1 MNKTFSLKRY
11 CTVMLTLL
19 LLAGGW
25 ALTLA
30 GQVQAQTTVAPQK
43 IIVLGDSLSAEYG
56 LRRGSGWVPLLAAKL
71 KESPAGKGGGWE
83 VLNASISGDTTA
95 GGKARLPAV
104 LRTQPAQVLVIEL
117 GGNDALRGL
126 PLQETRANLEAMV
139 AMAQLNKMRVLLLGM
154 QMPPN
159 YGASYGKQFE
169 QLYRD
174 VAQSKKVA
182 LLPFF
187 LTGVADGPQAATL
200 FQADRIHPN
209 EAAQAQLLA
218 NVWPA
223 LLPLLASKASTG
235 KK

>member
-1 MNKTFSLKRY
+1 MNNTFSLKRY
-11 CTVMLTLL
+11 CTVMLTPL

-30 GQVQAQTTVAPQK
+30 GQAQAQTAVAPQT

-71 KESPAGKGGGWE
+71 KESPPGKGGGWE
-83 VLNASISGDTTA
+83 VVNASISGDTTA

-126 PLQETRANLEAMV
+126 PLQETRANLQAMV
-139 AMAQLNKMRVLLLGM
+139 AMAQQNKMRVLLLGM

-174 VAQSKKVA
+174 VAMAQKVA

-187 LTGVADGPQAATL
+187 LSGVADGSQAANL

-209 EAAQAQLLA
+209 EAAQAQMLA
-218 NVWPA
+218 NVWPK
-223 LLPLLASKASTG
+223 LLPLLQTPASTG